1 MRYLSPENV
10 EKFIAYLDSEIDLR
24 LKDRGE
30 SMIAGKNELAVN
42 AKIRLN
48 QTEIIKSEFLQL
60 ITEDKK

>member
-24 LKDRGE
+24 LKDRSE
-30 SMIAGKNELAVN
+30 SVMAGKSELAVN
-42 AKIRLN
+42 AKIRVN

-60 ITEDKK
+60 ISENNT

>member
-1 MRYLSPENV
+1 MRNLSLENV

-24 LKDRGE
+24 LKDRSE
-30 SMIAGKNELAVN
+30 AVIAGKNELAVN
-42 AKIRLN
+42 AKILVN